1 MGGYNGAQCVT
12 ALGHC
17 VFPLAAAPR
26 SSLESRFYSSASTLS
41 PIMNSASPENILLY
55 LPPAQE
61 QTIND
66 VFAELATRGFPQ

>member
-1 MGGYNGAQCVT
+1 
-12 ALGHC
+12 
-17 VFPLAAAPR
+17 
-26 SSLESRFYSSASTLS
+26 
-41 PIMNSASPENILLY
+41 MNSASPENILLY